1 MHPESA
7 VPSEAI
13 LVVGPGGDLRVA
25 PTLVEDAGQ
34 PKQQQEAQI
43 VEVGDRLGPDCGFY
57 SGDERCSTGPKR
69 FGRFQSNELDDGLE

>member
-1 MHPESA
+1 M
-7 VPSEAI
+7 PSEAI

-25 PTLVEDAGQ
+25 PTLVGDAGQ

-57 SGDERCSTGPKR
+57 SGDVRCSTGPKR
-69 FGRFQSNELDDGLE
+69 FGRFPVERTRMVFGE